1 VNDDATRATE
11 VLLHALEAK
20 ERGELKL
27 AIRHLQ
33 EAAALSGPEHYCHH
47 LLCGWLIEDERTD
60 EARAI
65 LEKIVREAPAVAPI
79 LDLAALVARDG
90 DLTRARELYSAAL
103 ALEPANAAAR
113 TMIGRLDAAIEDT
126 ARRLDRLMGDLVLE
140 HRHPMP
146 YVQFT
151 GRPHGAHTDGLWVN
165 GQPLDAWGFPNHAP
179 PVLPKPANE
188 LRLFVLGDS
197 TLFGGSDLDQTV
209 PALLE
214 RELHGRGLERAR
226 VYNFSIVSACSR
238 QMLVLLLLDL
248 VDYAPDLV
256 VVCNGGLDLLL
267 PRVYDPRPGYPYVF
281 FMTETLVNYF
291 FDPRCADQPLTRAAF
306 LNRAAADQLKLRY
319 ETGWLTDA
327 WEEALVGDY
336 LRSVEKLDRLAAAYG
351 IAVALLLEPMV
362 ATRAQ
367 PTAEECDYLKPGTFD
382 YYRRQYGRIRRALFG
397 ADAAPRRAASPMTV
411 HDASA
416 AFDGE
421 AGTVFKDYMH
431 FNPAGSRLMANYMAG
446 VVADRLGAPS
456 R

>member
-1 VNDDATRATE
+1 VSDSGTRATE
-11 VLLHALEAK
+11 ALLHALEAR
-20 ERGELKL
+20 ERGELKP

-33 EAAALSGPEHYCHH
+33 EAAALSAPEHYCHH
-47 LLCGWLIEDERTD
+47 LLSGWLIEDGRTD

-65 LEKIVREAPAVAPI
+65 LETIVREAPAVAPM
-79 LDLAALVARDG
+79 LDLAALVTRDG
-90 DLTRARELYSAAL
+90 DLTRARGLYSAVL
-103 ALEPANAAAR
+103 ALEPANAVAS
-113 TMIGRLDAAIEDT
+113 TMIGRVDAAIEDT
-126 ARRLDRLMGDLVLE
+126 ARRLDRTMGDLVLE
-140 HRHPMP
+140 HRYPTP
-146 YVQFT
+146 YVEFA

-165 GQPLDAWGFPNHAP
+165 GQRLDAWGFPNHAP
-179 PVLPKPANE
+179 PKLPKPANE

-214 RELHGRGLERAR
+214 RELHGRGFDRAR

-248 VDYAPDLV
+248 VDHAPDLV
-256 VVCNGGLDLLL
+256 VVCNGALDLLL
-267 PRVYDPRPGYPYVF
+267 PRVYDPRPGYPLAF
-281 FMTETLVNYF
+281 FMTETLVKHF
-291 FDPRCADQPLTRAAF
+291 FDPSCADQPLTRAAF

-336 LRSVEKLDRLAAAYG
+336 LRSVEKLARLAAAYG

-362 ATRAQ
+362 ATRAE
-367 PTAEECDYLKPGTFD
+367 PTAEERDYLKPETFD

-397 ADAAPRRAASPMTV
+397 ADAAPSARPSRMTV

-416 AFDGE
+416 AFDAE
-421 AGTVFKDYMH
+421 AETVFKDYMH
-431 FNPAGSRLMANYMAG
+431 FNPTGCRLMANYMAG
-446 VVADRLGAPS
+446 VVTGRLGA